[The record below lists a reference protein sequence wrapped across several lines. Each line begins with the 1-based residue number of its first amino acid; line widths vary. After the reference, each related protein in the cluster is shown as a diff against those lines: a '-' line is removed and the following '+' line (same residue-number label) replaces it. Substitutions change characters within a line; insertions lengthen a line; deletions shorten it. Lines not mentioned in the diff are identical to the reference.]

1 MKYFVSAALAST
13 LAVSLSACAPITP
26 RQDLVGT
33 PVPAGAA
40 GHTVHITSGTRYV
53 NVIGGDVVRFESAG
67 QAFAWDFN
75 ASALVSVF
83 PLNGVAPGGMLDHE
97 VLVYLMPDP
106 LYNEG
111 SELYARSRLAGP
123 RQLVR

>member
-1 MKYFVSAALAST
+1 MKCLVIAALA
-13 LAVSLSACAPITP
+13 VVVGACAPIAP

-33 PVPAGAA
+33 PVPADAA
-40 GHTVHITSGTRYV
+40 SRTVSISPATRYV

-67 QAFAWDFN
+67 QAFAWNFN
-75 ASALVSVF
+75 ASPIVSVCA
-83 PLNGVAPGGMLDHE
+83 LNQVAPSGMLDHE

-111 SELYARSRLAGP
+111 SELYARSRLANP
-123 RQLVR
+123 WHLVH

>member
-1 MKYFVSAALAST
+1 MKYLAIAALA
-13 LAVSLSACAPITP
+13 VFVNACASVTP

-33 PVPAGAA
+33 AVPVDAATRTVNITPAT
-40 GHTVHITSGTRYV
+40 HYV

-75 ASALVSVF
+75 FSPIVSVF
-83 PLNGVAPGGMLDHE
+83 ALNQVAPSGLLDHE
-97 VLVYLMPDP
+97 VLVYVLPDP

-111 SELYARSRLAGP
+111 SELYARSRLANP
-123 RQLVR
+123 WHLVH